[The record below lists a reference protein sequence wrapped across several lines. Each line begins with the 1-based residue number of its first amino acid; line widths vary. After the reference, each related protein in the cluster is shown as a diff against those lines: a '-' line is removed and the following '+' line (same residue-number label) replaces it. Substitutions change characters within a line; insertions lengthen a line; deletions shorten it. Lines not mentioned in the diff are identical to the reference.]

1 MVSEEELPAEQS
13 SYLAVTTELEE
24 EEAMAA
30 EYSAALNS
38 LEVGLGLSDEDNQE
52 EAEPWGL
59 AVHYQTMD
67 DTEVSQVTT
76 ETGRL

>member
-24 EEAMAA
+24 EARAA

-38 LEVGLGLSDEDNQE
+38 LEVGLGLSDEENQE

-76 ETGRL
+76 ETSRL